1 MIPFKNLLKLG
12 QIFDQIK
19 YSPLLIFLSY
29 NVKWMLII
37 FFNSTWLFLLYIVT
51 VHYTCNFK
59 NLFIHRIIKFF
70 WFVCWV
76 FFGWKI
82 LWGGKQVWLGKNL
95 LVLQGERVKIA
106 YVHILGPTCKLAVEK
121 SLLNNILLLDNY
133 LFF

>member
-12 QIFDQIK
+12 QIFDHIK

-29 NVKWMLII
+29 NVKCMLIF
-37 FFNSTWLFLLYIVT
+37 FFNSTWLYLLYIVT
-51 VHYTCNFK
+51 VHYTCIFK
-59 NLFIHRIIKFF
+59 NLCILRIINFFLFVVEFSLSEKFY
-70 WFVCWV
+70 
-76 FFGWKI
+76 
-82 LWGGKQVWLGKNL
+82 GGKTGLVGKKSTCFAR
-95 LVLQGERVKIA
+95 GRVKIT